1 MEELHLQCKNGYKNY
16 SELSSDDIDKIVKV
30 YFENNLS
37 IKEIEEKFK
46 LTKRT
51 MPKIFKTRN
60 INSRIKNRYTLNE
73 SYFKDVD
80 NERKA
85 YWLGYLYADGFI
97 GDEKHNN
104 IVFSQKESDGYI
116 VEEFAKDINFTGK
129 LRRVFPGKG
138 SYKNSKT
145 QIVINFSSPLMV
157 KDLYSL
163 NMFNNKSINRTRL
176 PPINPDLLRH
186 FVRGYSDGDG
196 CIYETVRGHYKNNI
210 YKSFCWNITGN
221 ETFVNKIAE
230 LLPITTKLY
239 DSCTSNIKYIKTTS
253 NKSIIP
259 LYNYLYQD
267 ATIFLKRKRDIFQR
281 AIGYVNRKLLN
292 R

>member
-1 MEELHLQCKNGYKNY
+1 MEELHLQRKNGYKNY

-51 MPKIFKTRN
+51 MPKIFKIRN
-60 INSRIKNRYTLNE
+60 INSRIKNRYTLN
-73 SYFKDVD
+73 
-80 NERKA
+80 
-85 YWLGYLYADGFI
+85 
-97 GDEKHNN
+97 
-104 IVFSQKESDGYI
+104 
-116 VEEFAKDINFTGK
+116 
-129 LRRVFPGKG
+129 
-138 SYKNSKT
+138 
-145 QIVINFSSPLMV
+145 
-157 KDLYSL
+157 
-163 NMFNNKSINRTRL
+163 
-176 PPINPDLLRH
+176 
-186 FVRGYSDGDG
+186 
-196 CIYETVRGHYKNNI
+196 
-210 YKSFCWNITGN
+210 
-221 ETFVNKIAE
+221 
-230 LLPITTKLY
+230 
-239 DSCTSNIKYIKTTS
+239 SCAPNIKYIKTTS